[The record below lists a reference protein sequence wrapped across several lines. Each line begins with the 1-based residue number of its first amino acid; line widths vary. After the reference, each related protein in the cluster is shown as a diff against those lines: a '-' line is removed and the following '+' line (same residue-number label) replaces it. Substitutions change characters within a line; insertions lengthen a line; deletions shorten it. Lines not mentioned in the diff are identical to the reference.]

1 MIHWA
6 QGKDITFNGKHQGEQ
21 VKVVLRRHIFFL
33 ILGYIYTV
41 LIALVSLVLYFFLPS
56 LYPILSQEETIPIV
70 YDLTFLLIALFLVYI
85 MFLKWVNY
93 YLDSYLVTNERLL
106 SIDQEGMFHRRVAE
120 ADVGNVQDV
129 KVRVKG
135 FFATLIKFGNVR
147 VQTASAD
154 SRTLYLN
161 DVPAPY
167 ILKDLILK
175 LAEKN
180 RQVELHRAYT
190 YRPDKDTH
198 QESSPSSGQD
208 RSVSSQKSS

>member
-1 MIHWA
+1 MLHWA
-6 QGKDITFNGKHQGEQ
+6 QGSHIHFDGQHQGEQ

-33 ILGYIYTV
+33 ILGYIYTI
-41 LIALVSLVLYFFLPS
+41 LIALVSLILYFILPS
-56 LYPILSQEETIPIV
+56 FYPLLIEEETISIV
-70 YDLTFLLIALFLVYI
+70 YDLAFLLIALFLVYI

-93 YLDSYLVTNERLL
+93 YLDSYLITNQRLL
-106 SIDQEGMFHRRVAE
+106 SVDQEGMFHRRVAE

-129 KVRVKG
+129 KVLVKG

-154 SRTLYLN
+154 SRTLYLD

-167 ILKDLILK
+167 ILKDLVLK

-180 RQVELHRAYT
+180 QQVDLHRAYT
-190 YRPDKDTH
+190 YRPDEDPD
-198 QESSPSSGQD
+198 SSSTDNSQ
-208 RSVSSQKSS
+208 SQSSQ